1 VCAGGEGELLMPTTE
16 YYQKQIELLLL
27 WAAAATN
34 RDLQTKLI
42 QRACELLAL
51 ADCTDDQ
58 TLRLFEK
65 TLDSVLRNHSP
76 TPATIDRL
84 GRGPPKETP
93 GSF

>member
-1 VCAGGEGELLMPTTE
+1 MPTTE
-16 YYQKQIELLLL
+16 YYQKQIKLFLL

-51 ADCTDDQ
+51 ANCTDDQ

-65 TLDSVLRNHSP
+65 TLDSVLRNHSL
-76 TPATIDRL
+76 TRATSEE
-84 GRGPPKETP
+84 PPKETP
-93 GSF
+93 GSV

>member
-1 VCAGGEGELLMPTTE
+1 MPTTE

-42 QRACELLAL
+42 ERACEFLTLAN
-51 ADCTDDQ
+51 CSDDQ
-58 TLRLFEK
+58 TLRLIEE
-65 TLDSVLRNHSP
+65 TLESVLRKYSP
-76 TPATIDRL
+76 TGAASDRL
-84 GRGPPKETP
+84 GREPAKETS